1 LEGIQVPP
9 SLREVALDS
18 IKRAI
23 MDNTLQPGEIIN
35 EGILAKSLGISKTP
49 VHEAL
54 LDLAARG
61 FVTLLPRKGV
71 QINVL
76 TLEDIKNLYEFRRAI
91 ETTIIR
97 RITKNLSDDDIIQ
110 IEDVHGQALKATKKD
125 DRLAYIK
132 ADRQFHHLLATLSC
146 NTYMISALTNVRDL
160 IDWMGMKALVRDQ
173 RIHEVNQEHID
184 LIEKLKKRDV
194 SAAVKSMAQH
204 ILLTEKN
211 VLAWKQEK
219 SS

>member
-1 LEGIQVPP
+1 
-9 SLREVALDS
+9 
-18 IKRAI
+18 
-23 MDNTLQPGEIIN
+23 
-35 EGILAKSLGISKTP
+35 
-49 VHEAL
+49 
-54 LDLAARG
+54 
-61 FVTLLPRKGV
+61 
-71 QINVL
+71 
-76 TLEDIKNLYEFRRAI
+76 
-91 ETTIIR
+91 
-97 RITKNLSDDDIIQ
+97 
-110 IEDVHGQALKATKKD
+110 
-125 DRLAYIK
+125 
-132 ADRQFHHLLATLSC
+132 
-146 NTYMISALTNVRDL
+146 MISALTNVRDL